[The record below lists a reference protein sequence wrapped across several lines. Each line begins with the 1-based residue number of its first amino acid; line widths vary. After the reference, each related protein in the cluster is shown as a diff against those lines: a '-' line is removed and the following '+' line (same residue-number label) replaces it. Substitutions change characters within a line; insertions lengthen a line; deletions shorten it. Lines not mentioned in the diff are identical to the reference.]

1 MTPVRYTLLDPTGNV
16 TVLVETPVP
25 VALQPGVATRIME
38 REPDAEQV
46 GFLSPREGGVA
57 MRMAGGEFCG
67 NAAMSAAA
75 LYALDRGL
83 SEVAVPVFVA
93 GTPTPVRVDVSA
105 LPDGGVRGVVT
116 MPSPISVR
124 EETFPEDAR
133 HPVVRFPG
141 ICHVILEDPMEQ
153 AEAERLAPVWC
164 RHLASECVGLMLLDR
179 SASALTPLVYVPSAG
194 TLCWENSC
202 ASGTAAVGAYLAA
215 QGNAVSLSLR
225 EPGGSL
231 HIAADRDGGLRLT
244 GTVRLRHRG
253 SVQLSL

>member
-25 VALQPGVATRIME
+25 VALQPGVAARIME

-83 SEVAVPVFVA
+83 SEGAVPVFVA
-93 GTPTPVRVDVSA
+93 GTPAPVRVDVSA
-105 LPDGGVRGVVT
+105 LPDGGVRGIVT

-141 ICHVILEDPMEQ
+141 ICHVILEDPMERT
-153 AEAERLAPVWC
+153 EAERLAPVWC

>member
-1 MTPVRYTLLDPTGNV
+1 MTEIRYALLDPTGNI
-16 TVLVETPVP
+16 TVLVESPVP
-25 VALQPGVATRIME
+25 VESQPSVAARIME

-46 GFLSPREGGVA
+46 GFLSPRESGAA

-75 LYALDRGL
+75 LYAMDRGMTNG
-83 SEVAVPVFVA
+83 VVPVFVA
-93 GTPTPVRVDVSA
+93 GTPDPVEVRVSA

-116 MPSPISVR
+116 MPSPLSVR
-124 EETFPEDAR
+124 EEPLPEGAR

-141 ICHVILEDPMEQ
+141 ICHVILEDPMER
-153 AEAERLAPVWC
+153 AEAERLAPIWC
-164 RHLASECVGLMLLDR
+164 RHLAAECVGLMLLDR
-179 SASALTPLVYVPSAG
+179 EAASLTPLVYVPSAG

-215 QGNAVSLSLR
+215 LGDPVSLSLR

-231 HIAADRDGGLRLT
+231 HIAADRDGLLRLT
-244 GTVRLRHRG
+244 GTVRLRRRG
-253 SVQLSL
+253 SLRLSL